1 MVIDFHTHVFPEK
14 IAATTIKELEKASGL
29 TAATN
34 GCVDGLLSSME
45 QAGVDTSVIMPVVT
59 SPRQFNGINRFA
71 HDINEKY
78 GFFDKANDSGNAS
91 MPKLISFGGIHPD
104 SEDYKGQLKELKS
117 MGFPGIKL
125 HPDYQRVCFD
135 DIRYE
140 RIVSYASEL
149 DMIVLVHAGID
160 IGLPE
165 PVHCSPAMSLKVIKD
180 TQAPK
185 LVLAHLGGWKQW
197 DEVEALLVG
206 ENVYLDLAFVHQYIT
221 DEQVY
226 RIVEGHGSDRILFAT
241 DSPWSGQRETIAWL
255 QSSRLSDNEKE
266 KICELNAMKLLGI
279 D

>member
-1 MVIDFHTHVFPEK
+1 MVIDFHTHVFPKK
-14 IAATTIKELEKASGL
+14 IAAATIKELEKASGL

-71 HDINEKY
+71 YGINEQY
-78 GFFDKANDSGNAS
+78 GFLD
-91 MPKLISFGGIHPD
+91 
-104 SEDYKGQLKELKS
+104 
-117 MGFPGIKL
+117 
-125 HPDYQRVCFD
+125 RVL
-135 DIRYE
+135 E
-140 RIVSYASEL
+140 R
-149 DMIVLVHAGID
+149 
-160 IGLPE
+160 GLNT
-165 PVHCSPAMSLKVIKD
+165 VRRL
-180 TQAPK
+180 
-185 LVLAHLGGWKQW
+185 LRLGGSQALWQGGGGLWVW
-197 DEVEALLVG
+197 DYVEAFLVG

-226 RIVEGHGSDRILFAT
+226 RIVEAHGSDRILFAT